1 LKDAAASPRSH
12 SSDTNSFN
20 NEEEEGGG
28 GGNSS
33 PSSLENNK
41 QQQHE
46 YENVEQGH
54 ARLAVEARSKLMSSA
69 VTPRSR
75 ERRNSF
81 RQAVDQFGRP
91 YEQIWFKVIHNH
103 LSVS

>member
-1 LKDAAASPRSH
+1 
-12 SSDTNSFN
+12 
-20 NEEEEGGG
+20 
-28 GGNSS
+28 
-33 PSSLENNK
+33 
-41 QQQHE
+41 
-46 YENVEQGH
+46 VEQGH

-91 YEQIWFKVIHNH
+91 YEQIWFKVTHNH
-103 LSVS
+103 LSVSYLFPDPIRIRNSFSGTLLCRSSLLILFSSLRYQ

>member
-20 NEEEEGGG
+20 NEEEEGG
-28 GGNSS
+28 NSS
-33 PSSLENNK
+33 PSSLEYNK
-41 QQQHE
+41 QQQQHE

-91 YEQIWFKVIHNH
+91 YEQIWFKVTQS
-103 LSVS
+103 LL